1 MIKLICI
8 KDCDAFNVG
17 DKCWAIDEG
26 ITVYDR
32 YDVYEYYI
40 LYIQYDCEL
49 GNPMGEKISKDFFAT
64 HAEWREMQMDS
75 ILN

>member
-8 KDCDAFNVG
+8 KDCDVFNVG
-17 DKCWAIDEG
+17 DTCWAIDEG
-26 ITVYDR
+26 KTVYDR

-40 LYIQYDCEL
+40 LYIHYDYEL
-49 GNPMGEKISKDFFAT
+49 GYPIVENISKDFFAT